1 MAKKNS
7 KSVTIEGVKYSSA
20 TAAAVA
26 LVESGKSLSEAAKAT
41 GITYQTVYANTKGKE
56 KRAEAAARRR
66 VVAHGEKGKLT
77 AGEIA
82 TKVGLSTSRT
92 VAILKKAGLQV
103 LSAKEK
109 ANLENASKTK
119 KNTSKNRAKKTKNVN
134 TVETPVTD
142 EDTAA
147 MEAAMADMAS
157 ENIEN
162 ENSK

>member
-7 KSVTIEGVKYSSA
+7 KSVTIDGVQYKSR
-20 TAAAVA
+20 TAAAIA
-26 LVESGKSLSEAAKAT
+26 FVEAGKSISDAAKAS
-41 GITYQTVYANTKGKE
+41 GVTYQTVYANTKGKA
-56 KRAEAAARRR
+56 KRAKAAARRR
-66 VVAHGEKGKLT
+66 VIALGRKGKMT

-82 TKVGLSTSRT
+82 TKVGMSTSRT

-103 LSAKEK
+103 LSANEK
-109 ANLENASKTK
+109 SKLENASKTK
-119 KNTSKNRAKKTKNVN
+119 KNTSKNRAKKTENVN

-157 ENIEN
+157 ENMDD
-162 ENSK
+162 